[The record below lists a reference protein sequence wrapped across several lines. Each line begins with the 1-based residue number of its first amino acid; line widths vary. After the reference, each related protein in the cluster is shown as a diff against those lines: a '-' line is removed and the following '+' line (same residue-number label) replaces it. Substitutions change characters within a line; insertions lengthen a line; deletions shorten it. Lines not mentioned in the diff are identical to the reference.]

1 MAFGGRVCAVETSEE
16 LQLRSDRQHSD
27 ARAQPRVEFHFGRRL
42 TTAANKATK
51 QFTDSATQIRD
62 GRQHRTILAD
72 AIRDINVAFSL
83 GKCQKHLES
92 PGKVNNA
99 RNARHAPD
107 VT

>member
-1 MAFGGRVCAVETSEE
+1 VAFGGRVCAVETSEE

-92 PGKVNNA
+92 QQC
-99 RNARHAPD
+99 
-107 VT
+107 TEC